1 LAVSYWLLAISY
13 FHNIFCCQNGGFT
26 TLGDKWLRR
35 IVSKHTAKQTFGDS
49 GSKYK
54 FLQQNKKT
62 A

>member
-1 LAVSYWLLAISY
+1 LAAAGNTPFSQQ
-13 FHNIFCCQNGGFT
+13 NILVLKFIFT